1 MNKQLSFFLSILFII
16 ASCSNNKRIR
26 QTDAALEI
34 DTDVFFL
41 SLSGQWKED
50 RLDNKYSIYCG
61 KLDRKQFIVS
71 QWPIDPNL
79 SNSDRKKEVERLFD
93 IFIESEKRAS
103 KNTSQITPF
112 SMSQKDGI
120 IETGFAL
127 IHPEAGR
134 IAMMKFISKDAN
146 TISIYEEFYG
156 VDSKTDIQ
164 SLSSEFI
171 SITNTFR
178 FK

>member
-79 SNSDRKKEVERLFD
+79 SNK
-93 IFIESEKRAS
+93 IGRA
-103 KNTSQITPF
+103 
-112 SMSQKDGI
+112 
-120 IETGFAL
+120 
-127 IHPEAGR
+127 H
-134 IAMMKFISKDAN
+134 
-146 TISIYEEFYG
+146 
-156 VDSKTDIQ
+156 V
-164 SLSSEFI
+164 
-171 SITNTFR
+171 
-178 FK
+178 